1 MFQKKIFSG
10 VTLRC
15 LLVGTF
21 LFIALFVA
29 VFVGYIAHRHGE
41 RTVREMALL
50 LQREMGMRIAEHITS
65 FLDVPRQINE
75 MNFREFARGH
85 LRAEEADLLE
95 RHFGEQIQ
103 VFSSVSSIYFG
114 NLRGGLVNSG
124 RETGSHVRYVIV
136 TEDNRA
142 GTFQKF
148 SLDSRGNRSELLAS
162 VENFDARTREWYR
175 RALEEEGVAW
185 NKPYVLFTGQDMAIA
200 LSRAAFGED
209 GSLVGVLSVDVFF
222 SHIAAFLRTLSIA
235 YRGRAFLMDSQGF
248 LLASSVSEDLP
259 FAAEGS
265 SFRRLKLRES
275 RDPFIALG
283 GEFLEEEIPVE
294 MFSEILPLYRVF
306 QRNGEDYFLTIL
318 PLGDPSGPDW
328 LVGVIIPERDFMI
341 SLEQGNRWALSFL
354 LLVLFLAGSFGVFAA
369 RKISVPIL
377 DLNRAA
383 AALAR
388 GETPEGLHFSS
399 AILEVR
405 QLTRAF
411 HRMSI
416 RLRRTIWGLKDEVEH
431 RRKVEAVLRESEEL
445 LRTQATRDY
454 LTGLP
459 NRQVFMEGLESEL
472 EKVRRGDAR
481 AALLMMDLDHFKKV
495 NDQYGHAVGDRV
507 LQNFAVLLQESLES
521 SDLPGRLGGEEFGV
535 LLPGRD
541 MISARKCAEAL
552 CEKVRRMRVEAPSE
566 LVAVTVSIGVSELLR
581 EDPHA
586 DVSLNRAD
594 QALYRA
600 KKMGRDRVE

>member
-1 MFQKKIFSG
+1 MFQKKFFSG
-10 VTLRC
+10 ITLRC

-50 LQREMGMRIAEHITS
+50 LQREMGTRIAEHIAS

-75 MNFREFARGH
+75 MNFREFAQGH

-114 NLRGGLVNSG
+114 NLMGGLVNSG
-124 RETGSHVRYVIV
+124 REAESHVLYAIV

-175 RALEEEGVAW
+175 RALEEEGTAW

-265 SFRRLKLRES
+265 SFRHLKLRES

-306 QRNGEDYFLTIL
+306 QRNGEDYFLTLL

-328 LVGVIIPERDFMI
+328 LVGVIIPERDFMM

-388 GETPEGLHFSS
+388 GETPGGLHSSS

-472 EKVRRGDAR
+472 KKVRRGDAR

-495 NDQYGHAVGDRV
+495 NDHYGHAVGDRV
-507 LQNFAVLLQESLES
+507 LQDFAVLLQESLES
-521 SDLPGRLGGEEFGV
+521 SALPGRLGGEEFGV

-541 MISARKCAEAL
+541 MISARKCAEEL

-566 LVAVTVSIGVSELLR
+566 FVAVTVSIGVSELLR

-586 DVSLNRAD
+586 DIPLNRAD